1 MSATAIYDV
10 TQAFRERLRQAL
22 AEAGLPGSGDVFV
35 GPLDDPQAQGA
46 SLILFLY
53 RIAPNPSLRNNEHRV
68 VSSNPPPDVIVYDNS
83 LPLTL
88 HYLVTTGTRPVT
100 DQDPLLSVLGFAM
113 RDLNEDPDLSGP
125 GVDHESVRV
134 SLEPVSTEEMSRI
147 WTLFPTA
154 NYRTSVA
161 YVASPVWLDPKNP
174 PAVAGRVIED
184 RLDAG
189 SRLEPADA

>member
-10 TQAFRERLRQAL
+10 TQALRERLKQAL
-22 AEAGLPGSGDVFV
+22 AEANLANSGDVFV

-53 RIAPNPSLRNNEHRV
+53 RICPHASLRNSEHRV
-68 VSSNPPPDVIVYDNS
+68 VNDAPPPEVIVYDNS

-100 DQDPLLSVLGFAM
+100 EQDPLLSVLGFAV
-113 RDLNEDPDLSGP
+113 RDLNEDPDLAGP
-125 GVDHESVRV
+125 GVDHEAVRV

-161 YVASPVWLDPKNP
+161 YVASPVWIDPKDP
-174 PAVAGRVIED
+174 PRIAARVVDDSLGAGPKLETV
-184 RLDAG
+184 DA
-189 SRLEPADA
+189 

>member
-10 TQAFRERLRQAL
+10 TQALAERLKQAL
-22 AEAGLPGSGDVFV
+22 GEAGLQNSGDVFV

-53 RIAPNPSLRNNEHRV
+53 RISPNPSLRNSEHRV
-68 VSSNPPPDVIVYDNS
+68 INAAPPPEVLVYDNS

-88 HYLVTTGTRPVT
+88 HFLVTTGTRPVT
-100 DQDPLLSVLGFAM
+100 QQDPLLNVLGYAM
-113 RDLNEDPDLSGP
+113 RDLNTDPDLTGP
-125 GVDHESVRV
+125 GVDHENVRV
-134 SLEPVSTEEMSRI
+134 SLEPVSTDEMSRV

-161 YVASPVWLDPKNP
+161 YVASPVWLDPKDP
-174 PAVAGRVIED
+174 PTGAARVIGD
-184 RLDAG
+184 RLNAG
-189 SRLEPADA
+189 PMPDMADA

>member
-10 TQAFRERLRQAL
+10 TQALRERLKQAL
-22 AEAGLPGSGDVFV
+22 AEANLQNSGDVFV

-53 RIAPNPSLRNNEHRV
+53 RIAPNPTLRNSDHRV
-68 VSSNPPPDVIVYDNS
+68 VNAAPPPDVIIYDNS

-100 DQDPLLSVLGFAM
+100 EQDPLLNVLGFAM
-113 RDLNEDPDLSGP
+113 RDLNTDPDLTGP

-161 YVASPVWLDPKNP
+161 YVATPVWLDPKDP
-174 PAVAGRVIED
+174 PAVAARVVDDSLNAGPKLETV
-184 RLDAG
+184 DA
-189 SRLEPADA
+189 